1 MKLQNDFLLSE
12 LGSSD
17 ESHASSAIDDLQK
30 PRVWIEGKRMET
42 GYLKHV
48 IEIFEKLG
56 YKRVNGTDGS
66 EDWDV
71 LWSHDYPFSTVLKH
85 QLHPHQRVNHFP
97 GSGFITNKVSLAT
110 TDLKDVPKAFHLPK
124 DKDKFLEHA
133 KSHPKKLW
141 VKKSNAHRGI
151 QVEDALTMNLSTEG
165 TFVQEFIHNP
175 LLIDGKKFDVG
186 IYVMMTSIDP
196 LRVYFLANE
205 ALLRFCAKPYLPFNS
220 SDLDSYVVGDD
231 YTPIWDIPSLKP
243 YFKDTNLNMKE
254 SLNAYLRDIGKD
266 PEIMWKKIE
275 GVISDVYVAKA
286 SQISKL
292 TSIVGSPRHFFE
304 LVRFDFVVDEDL
316 NVYVMEANMS
326 PNLSSSHFAPNKL
339 LYEQVVYNILSVAGI
354 ANTLHI
360 KSWMD
365 RSEGFWNPLV
375 GDKDLAVFNDLCASE
390 ECHLSCSSVS
400 CRACLFCLSAELK
413 TSLKDAVLEH
423 HSRWNMRRLIPSQSR
438 ETVVTDLDDIQK
450 IWFDGKCLQ
459 DIAWCS

>member
-1 MKLQNDFLLSE
+1 MKLQNDALLSE
-12 LGSSD
+12 LATPDEQSTSSTL
-17 ESHASSAIDDLQK
+17 DDLQK

-42 GYLKHV
+42 GYLRHV
-48 IEIFEKLG
+48 IEIFDKLG
-56 YKRVNGTDGS
+56 YKRVNGSDGT

-71 LWSHDYPFSTVLKH
+71 LWAHDYPFATLLKH
-85 QLHPHQRVNHFP
+85 QLQPHQRVNHFP

-110 TDLKDVPKAFHLPK
+110 TDLKDVPKAFHLPR
-124 DKDKFLEHA
+124 DKDKFLEYV
-133 KSHPKKLW
+133 KSHPDKLW

-151 QVEDALTMNLSTEG
+151 QVEDAKTMNLDTEG
-165 TFVQEFIHNP
+165 TFVQEFIYNP

-186 IYVMMTSIDP
+186 IYVMMTSVDP
-196 LRVYFLANE
+196 LRVYFLASE

-231 YTPIWDIPSLKP
+231 YTPVWDIPSLKP

-266 PEIMWKKIE
+266 PDSMWKKIE
-275 GVISDVYVAKA
+275 GVISDVYIAKA
-286 SQISKL
+286 PHISKL

-304 LVRFDFVVDEDL
+304 MVRFDFVVDEDL

-365 RSEGFWNPLV
+365 RSEEFWNPLV
-375 GDKDLAVFNDLCASE
+375 GDKDLTVFNDLCASE
-390 ECHLSCSSVS
+390 ECRLSCASVS
-400 CRACLFCLSAELK
+400 CRACLFCLSPQLK

-438 ETVVTDLDDIQK
+438 DTVSTDYDDIQK
-450 IWFDGKCLQ
+450 VWFDGKCLQ